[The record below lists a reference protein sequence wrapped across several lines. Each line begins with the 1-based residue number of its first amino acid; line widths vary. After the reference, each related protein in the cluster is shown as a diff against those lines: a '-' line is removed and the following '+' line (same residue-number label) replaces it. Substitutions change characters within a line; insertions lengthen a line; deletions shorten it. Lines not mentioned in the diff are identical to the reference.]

1 MAKGARAEFKPVVV
15 TANDLSEG
23 DSVFLAADGWVRDVA
38 LAKVARSEEEA
49 MALDNEAAAAVKA
62 NLVVGPYRVEV
73 SLDTGAP
80 EPVLRRE
87 RIRASGL
94 PTIAFGAAQ
103 ERERRAA

>member
-1 MAKGARAEFKPVVV
+1 MAKAAREFRPVVV
-15 TANDLSEG
+15 TANDLVEG
-23 DSVFLAADGWVRDVA
+23 DSVFLGQRGWVRDVRH
-38 LAKVARSEEEA
+38 AKVARTEEEA
-49 MALDNEAAAAVKA
+49 LALDAEGEAAVKA
-62 NLVVGPYRVEV
+62 NAVVGPYRVEV
-73 SLDTGAP
+73 SLETGKP